1 MFKGVFKE
9 QAVQVGI
16 GFVFVIVL
24 LGHLFPEWMS
34 NNFMYGFQEA

>member
-16 GFVFVIVL
+16 GFIFVIVL
-24 LGHLFPEWMS
+24 LGTFVLPEWMT
-34 NNFMYGFQEA
+34 NNVMFGL